1 MKTRKNNQYTLIH
14 LQETSSTYFTEQLAK
29 IKSDHFVLNIS
40 DEVELDEKKIELLLH
55 ARNRLNADS
64 KSLVV
69 IKKRI
74 DIELVPESLNIVPT
88 LQEAEDLL
96 QFEAIEREL
105 GM

>member
-14 LQETSSTYFTEQLAK
+14 IQETSLSYFTEQLAK
-29 IKSDHFVLNIS
+29 IKSDHFILNIS
-40 DEVELDEKKIELLLH
+40 DEVELDEKRIELLLH
-55 ARNRLNADS
+55 ARSHLNADS
-64 KSLVV
+64 RSLVV

-74 DIELVPESLNIVPT
+74 DIELVPENLNIVPT